1 MPVSEGAR
9 DASACSRDTRSQRS
23 SQRIAII
30 TKTFFLAKDPNPITA
45 VILRDHA
52 PDLRFRPGG
61 AVGGL
66 VGPAQAKW
74 LHPSGGNATGS
85 IATTYCS
92 SGLTG
97 WTSDRCQAALMAL
110 VIVSTE

>member
-1 MPVSEGAR
+1 MHRPAR
-9 DASACSRDTRSQRS
+9 VTPDHSDRPSASPLSRRL
-23 SQRIAII
+23 
-30 TKTFFLAKDPNPITA
+30 FFLAKDPNPITA

-85 IATTYCS
+85 IATTCCS